1 MAGNVILQP
10 DGKGDILV
18 ENSYQNIVVVDPN
31 KTVRSKNG
39 QTVIEER
46 LVDHENL
53 IMYANLEV
61 ALLPRTKLN
70 VGGTPVDDIE
80 TISIATI
87 NFLKPNNDE
96 FTNTGYYDVLTGLGA
111 TEKKGTNQRQEQIFR
126 FPFVET
132 FPCIVCR
139 LYT

>member
-31 KTVRSKNG
+31 KTVRSSNG

-70 VGGTPVDDIE
+70 VGGTPVDDI
-80 TISIATI
+80 
-87 NFLKPNNDE
+87 
-96 FTNTGYYDVLTGLGA
+96 
-111 TEKKGTNQRQEQIFR
+111 
-126 FPFVET
+126 
-132 FPCIVCR
+132 
-139 LYT
+139 